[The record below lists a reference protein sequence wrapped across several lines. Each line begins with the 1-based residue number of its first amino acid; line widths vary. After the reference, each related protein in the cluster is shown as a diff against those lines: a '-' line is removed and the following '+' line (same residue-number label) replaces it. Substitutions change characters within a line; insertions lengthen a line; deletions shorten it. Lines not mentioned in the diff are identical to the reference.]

1 MIEHNIQVNHD
12 LKIIF
17 VTVSGTITEA
27 DYKEVSG
34 KVWAQSAE
42 LGYHAFYDLVDT
54 RFTFTVDE
62 SVRMPREIHQKSS
75 PNARNSRVALLVNA
89 RDYSK
94 WEFIE
99 VVNYGIGFKT
109 KPFLNKKEALDWLIT

>member
-1 MIEHNIQVNHD
+1 MIEHSIQVDHD

-17 VTVSGTITEA
+17 VAVSGIITED
-27 DYKEVSG
+27 DYKGVSG

-62 SVRMPREIHQKSS
+62 SVRLPREIHQKSS
-75 PNARNSRVALLVNA
+75 DNARKSRVALLVNT
-89 RDYSK
+89 RDFSK

-99 VVNYGIGFKT
+99 IVNYGIGFKT
-109 KPFLNKKEALDWLIT
+109 KPFLTKKEALDWLLS